1 MLVSFWLC
9 LFIIFKVLFNDYDV
23 TDYLNL
29 WTIWI
34 FLYRTYLIRES
45 FLRYKK
51 KTFYVSLLFT
61 RRRVFLQK
69 YAVRL
74 LRYYATFKVRKF
86 ESLFY
91 KINTCLQKTTTCIG
105 LQAEQIF
112 SVNIWYTYFS
122 ILGVAFA
129 VSFLCYFQKLQLLVV
144 RKFWTNF
151 CCTVLLY
158 LWAQKVCLSFLK
170 SYFKL
175 EILIILSFVVSFLV
189 DTFN

>member
-45 FLRYKK
+45 FLRHKK

-91 KINTCLQKTTTCIG
+91 KINTCLQKSTACIG
-105 LQAEQIF
+105 LKAEQIF
-112 SVNIWYTYFS
+112 SVNTWHTYFS
-122 ILGVAFA
+122 ILGVAFTLPCL
-129 VSFLCYFQKLQLLVV
+129 FYFQKLQLLVV
-144 RKFWTNF
+144 KRFWTNF
-151 CCTVLLY
+151 CCIVILY
-158 LWAQKVCLSFLK
+158 LWAQKECLSFLK

-189 DTFN
+189 DRFN